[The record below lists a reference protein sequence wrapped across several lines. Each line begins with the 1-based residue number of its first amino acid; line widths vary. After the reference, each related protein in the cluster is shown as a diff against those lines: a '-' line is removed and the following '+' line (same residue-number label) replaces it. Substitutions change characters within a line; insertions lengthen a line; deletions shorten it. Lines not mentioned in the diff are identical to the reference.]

1 MGLQRYVRGAEVGPL
16 VHDVEL
22 QGEGGAVQGVLG
34 AAAVILTWTPCYG
47 P

>member
-1 MGLQRYVRGAEVGPL
+1 MSLQRDLHRAEVGPL

-22 QGEGGAVQGVLG
+22 QGEGGAVQGVLR
-34 AAAVILTWTPCYG
+34 AAAVILTQTPCYG